1 MSSDSK
7 ALAALEVAI
16 AADPAACASLAAVV
30 AALKQAA
37 SGGSSTVPISAT
49 ASQLIP
55 VAAAL
60 AAKPTADGVAKPTAN
75 GAGPAVPAVDYKET
89 DVVCKSSTPISFS
102 TPRGKFECK
111 LLSDGRCV
119 LEQRT
124 PKGVTAYAVR
134 PEHVRRVMR
143 LDIGDSN
150 NTTYLM
156 VAIDPNHALVA
167 GKQKMQTLLAQ
178 VRGKDAPATIQFLDA
193 NGPCP
198 GRDVYEARL
207 RDQPPGRDGAPN
219 PAGAMAALVEL
230 FFGLCAASKRC
241 AVPKTD
247 RVFAGV
253 GGRGCVKANHKFNQG
268 HLFMFDDGLAF
279 AERPALWLPWED
291 VADLQLQRADG
302 GSGTFDLRV
311 TPEGGEPPHEF
322 ANVSREELEEVQRYL
337 AKRCSEAGGEDED
350 GAAGAGAGGG
360 AADMLDDVDSDEDS
374 DEEDEDFNA
383 AGIDDDDDDD
393 DDDEDEDEEEEED
406 DDDDDDNEEEEEEED
421 ADGSGSDD
429 SEVETVPSRKRARD
443 GDGDGDDATAIP
455 GTGGVQ
461 AMDEDES
468 EDEDEDSDDDGA
480 FEVVAH

>member
-1 MSSDSK
+1 MSLDSK
-7 ALAALEVAI
+7 ELAALEVAI

-60 AAKPTADGVAKPTAN
+60 AAKPTANGVAKPTAN
-75 GAGPAVPAVDYKET
+75 GAGPAVPAVDYKES

-111 LLSDGRCV
+111 LLGDGRCV

-134 PEHVRRVMR
+134 PQHVRRAMR
-143 LDIGDSN
+143 LDVGDSN
-150 NTTYLM
+150 NTTHLM

-167 GKQKMQTLLAQ
+167 GKQKMQTLLTQ
-178 VRGKDAPATIQFLDA
+178 VRGKDAPATVQFLDA

-207 RDQPPGRDGAPN
+207 RDQDGAPN
-219 PAGAMAALVEL
+219 PANAMAALVEL
-230 FFGLCAASKRC
+230 FFGLCADGKRC

-302 GSGTFDLRV
+302 GSGTFDLKV

-322 ANVSREELEEVQRYL
+322 ANVSREELEEVRRYL

-350 GAAGAGAGGG
+350 EDGGTAGGG
-360 AADMLDDVDSDEDS
+360 AADMLENVDSDAEDS
-374 DEEDEDFNA
+374 DCLLYTSDAADE
-383 AGIDDDDDDD
+383 
-393 DDDEDEDEEEEED
+393 
-406 DDDDDDNEEEEEEED
+406 
-421 ADGSGSDD
+421 
-429 SEVETVPSRKRARD
+429 
-443 GDGDGDDATAIP
+443 
-455 GTGGVQ
+455 
-461 AMDEDES
+461 
-468 EDEDEDSDDDGA
+468 
-480 FEVVAH
+480 

>member
-1 MSSDSK
+1 MR
-7 ALAALEVAI
+7 
-16 AADPAACASLAAVV
+16 
-30 AALKQAA
+30 
-37 SGGSSTVPISAT
+37 VPRFRPWT
-49 ASQLIP
+49 
-55 VAAAL
+55 
-60 AAKPTADGVAKPTAN
+60 TRRRTWCGER
-75 GAGPAVPAVDYKET
+75 GRGPP
-89 DVVCKSSTPISFS
+89 TPISFS

-219 PAGAMAALVEL
+219 PDVHLRDGCARRVILRFVRREQALRGAQDGS
-230 FFGLCAASKRC
+230 GLR
-241 AVPKTD
+241 
-247 RVFAGV
+247 RRRR
-253 GGRGCVKANHKFNQG
+253 RGCVKANHKFNQG

-311 TPEGGEPPHEF
+311 TPEGGEGSPHEF

-337 AKRCSEAGGEDED
+337 AKRCSEAGGEDEP
-350 GAAGAGAGGG
+350 GNRMGRRARAGARRTCSTTSTRTRTATKRTRISTRRVSTTTTTT
-360 AADMLDDVDSDEDS
+360 MTTTTTTN
-374 DEEDEDFNA
+374 EED
-383 AGIDDDDDDD
+383 
-393 DDDEDEDEEEEED
+393 DEEEEEED
-406 DDDDDDNEEEEEEED
+406 DDDDDNE
-421 ADGSGSDD
+421 
-429 SEVETVPSRKRARD
+429 
-443 GDGDGDDATAIP
+443 
-455 GTGGVQ
+455 
-461 AMDEDES
+461 
-468 EDEDEDSDDDGA
+468 
-480 FEVVAH
+480 